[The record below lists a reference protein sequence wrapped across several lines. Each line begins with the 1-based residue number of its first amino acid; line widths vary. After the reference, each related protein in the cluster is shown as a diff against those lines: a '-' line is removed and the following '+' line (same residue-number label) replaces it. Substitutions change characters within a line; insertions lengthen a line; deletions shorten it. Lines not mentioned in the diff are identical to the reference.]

1 MTNYATVR
9 LPKELVDQIDSFL
22 KKQTLGYTSRA
33 EIVKDALRS
42 FLEKEVRSQT
52 FRKHEK

>member
-1 MTNYATVR
+1 MTDYATVR

-22 KKQTLGYTSRA
+22 KKQKLGYTSRA
-33 EIVKDALRS
+33 EMVKDALRS
-42 FLEKEVRSQT
+42 FLEKETKNQT

>member
-1 MTNYATVR
+1 MTEYATVR

-22 KKQTLGYTSRA
+22 KKQSLGYTSRA

-52 FRKHEK
+52 GRQSRQ